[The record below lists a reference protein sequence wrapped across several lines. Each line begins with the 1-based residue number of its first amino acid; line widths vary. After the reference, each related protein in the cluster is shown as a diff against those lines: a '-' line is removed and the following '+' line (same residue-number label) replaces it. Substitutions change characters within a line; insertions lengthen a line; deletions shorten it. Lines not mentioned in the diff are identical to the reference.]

1 MELRWMLRAATS
13 KNGLFA
19 ERHQSRVFDQSIVFL
34 ENSLEFF
41 QCFSRLSQEILAFF
55 ASLVVFLLFMYRY
68 EMLTMM
74 SIDILTA
81 QMTTTM
87 ATTMMML
94 MMMMMMMSR
103 WIKRG
108 NNVLLMVT
116 CGHICYWKGSAMG
129 DVNCFYLNLNHSHNK
144 RISSDRAIVML
155 NVKCN
160 IDRFR
165 FWNVFSFP
173 IGSVLTWMAFMD
185 DSNTSRK
192 IVDLRKQTCLT

>member
-19 ERHQSRVFDQSIVFL
+19 ERQQSRVFDQSIVFL

-87 ATTMMML
+87 MML

-116 CGHICYWKGSAMG
+116 CGNICYWKGLALS
-129 DVNCFYLNLNHSHNK
+129 DVNCFYLNHHHSHNK
-144 RISSDRAIVML
+144 RISSDGVIVML
-155 NVKCN
+155 NVRCN

-165 FWNVFSFP
+165 FLKGVF
-173 IGSVLTWMAFMD
+173 V
-185 DSNTSRK
+185 SN
-192 IVDLRKQTCLT
+192 

>member
-1 MELRWMLRAATS
+1 MELRWMLRVATS

-129 DVNCFYLNLNHSHNK
+129 DVNCFYLNHHHSHNK